1 MISSE
6 KLKPWLPD
14 RRRGPF
20 AIRVAALII
29 GTVGA
34 AVAFAGGTA
43 AVACAPGGEH
53 SRTVRQGRS
62 EIQEESMATI
72 DNSSPMGVTNLPA
85 PPFWVCVLLG
95 LVMILAGFFVLGDVM
110 LVTVISTIFIGWVA
124 IIAGAFEIVHAFW
137 TKGWGGFVWQVLLGI
152 LYIAFGVVLV
162 GQPVASALILTY
174 VLGMMLLIS
183 GLVRMLIG
191 ISHWREAGWIMLLS
205 GVFGVLA
212 GLVILTGFPMT
223 GLWVLGFLLG
233 VDLISHGI
241 GWLAYAWKPSTRT
254 AGST

>member
-1 MISSE
+1 
-6 KLKPWLPD
+6 
-14 RRRGPF
+14 
-20 AIRVAALII
+20 
-29 GTVGA
+29 
-34 AVAFAGGTA
+34 
-43 AVACAPGGEH
+43 
-53 SRTVRQGRS
+53 
-62 EIQEESMATI
+62 MATY
-72 DNSSPMGVTNLPA
+72 DSSPPMGVTNLPA

-95 LVMILAGFFVLGDVM
+95 PVMIGAGFLVLGDVM
-110 LVTVISTIFIGWVA
+110 LVTAISTIFIGWVS

-137 TKGWGGFVWQVLLGI
+137 TKGWGGFIWQVLLGV

-174 VLGMMLLIS
+174 VLGLLLLIS
-183 GLVRMLIG
+183 GIVRIMLGIG
-191 ISHWREAGWIMLLS
+191 HWREAGWIMLLS

-241 GWLAYAWKPSTRT
+241 GWLAYAWLPTART
-254 AGST
+254 ASST

>member
-1 MISSE
+1 MTTY
-6 KLKPWLPD
+6 D
-14 RRRGPF
+14 NG
-20 AIRVAALII
+20 
-29 GTVGA
+29 
-34 AVAFAGGTA
+34 
-43 AVACAPGGEH
+43 
-53 SRTVRQGRS
+53 SR
-62 EIQEESMATI
+62 
-72 DNSSPMGVTNLPA
+72 MGVGNLPA
-85 PPFWVCVLLG
+85 PPFWICVLLG
-95 LVMILAGFFVLGDVM
+95 LVMILAGFLVLGDVM
-110 LVTVISTIFIGWVA
+110 LVTVISTIFIGWVS

-174 VLGMMLLIS
+174 VLGLVLLIS
-183 GLVRMLIG
+183 GFVRILLG
-191 ISHWREAGWIMLLS
+191 LGHWREAGWIMLLS
-205 GVFGVLA
+205 GIFGVLA

-241 GWLAYAWKPSTRT
+241 GWLAYAWRPAART

>member
-1 MISSE
+1 
-6 KLKPWLPD
+6 
-14 RRRGPF
+14 
-20 AIRVAALII
+20 
-29 GTVGA
+29 
-34 AVAFAGGTA
+34 
-43 AVACAPGGEH
+43 
-53 SRTVRQGRS
+53 
-62 EIQEESMATI
+62 
-72 DNSSPMGVTNLPA
+72 
-85 PPFWVCVLLG
+85 
-95 LVMILAGFFVLGDVM
+95 MILAGFFVLGDVM

-183 GLVRMLIG
+183 GLVRILIG

-241 GWLAYAWKPSTRT
+241 GWLAYAWKTSTRT